1 MDYYAQGRA
10 ALTRQT
16 SNASLSSSSEGT
28 ATPASAAKPPE
39 AKHRVELDRIQDLW
53 AQTRQEL
60 RQKANALEEWQR
72 RLAEEEKLRQEEL
85 AKLEARHARAIE
97 LERKRANEE
106 AEMLR
111 EDVRAAVSRADAADA
126 NAGKAKDA
134 LGRAERRLEEAA
146 NALQRQGAII
156 AQQQAARKEQDE
168 VVDALRREVVQAK
181 DDAKRISDAYAAD
194 IARRDQAMQAAEAR
208 MKSQAEELTRLDEEL
223 HTQVETANRMANEA
237 AEADRRTRETRAL
250 LAAESQKLKA
260 AVDAQT
266 KAEEKADSLGRA
278 GKDNA
283 RLLTLLHRAGG
294 LDALLDD
301 FKDSGGASYVG
312 HAEPN
317 LPGRRAAAPPTKTRD
332 PASRARLTEELE
344 QLTARYQNLGGGSAG
359 ETTLRP
365 PSGGPGGARSERVH
379 AESMKWVPKAVY
391 ELAARFRRDHAPRCT
406 KDALARLLASLNRVW
421 HERERARANRMR
433 TEFHRRMVEWRRQ
446 LTAACTTDGV
456 ALNLELQRC
465 KAEIRQ
471 LRALGIAQGKNLR
484 GSLDA
489 VEDTKTATS
498 SAPRLGVVPLRE
510 GADSERLLASALT
523 AVDRLSRE
531 VIRASRDNESLREV
545 VGTTDRGGFE
555 AGARWT
561 SERCVTLVD
570 NLATDVETLGASFAN
585 RMAAMPPDGEDFLV
599 RMCRAETQ
607 LLRDV
612 RTLISRCRDQVSESN
627 EEASTAGGFA
637 AQKVHEE
644 DGVGGG
650 AFDEA
655 TAEAVEAAR
664 KRFGGEA
671 AREYGD
677 LVDDDVD
684 DALRMLM

>member
-1 MDYYAQGRA
+1 
-10 ALTRQT
+10 
-16 SNASLSSSSEGT
+16 
-28 ATPASAAKPPE
+28 
-39 AKHRVELDRIQDLW
+39 
-53 AQTRQEL
+53 
-60 RQKANALEEWQR
+60 
-72 RLAEEEKLRQEEL
+72 
-85 AKLEARHARAIE
+85 
-97 LERKRANEE
+97 
-106 AEMLR
+106 MLR

-194 IARRDQAMQAAEAR
+194 IARRDQA
-208 MKSQAEELTRLDEEL
+208 
-223 HTQVETANRMANEA
+223 
-237 AEADRRTRETRAL
+237 
-250 LAAESQKLKA
+250 
-260 AVDAQT
+260 
-266 KAEEKADSLGRA
+266 
-278 GKDNA
+278 
-283 RLLTLLHRAGG
+283 
-294 LDALLDD
+294 
-301 FKDSGGASYVG
+301 
-312 HAEPN
+312 
-317 LPGRRAAAPPTKTRD
+317 
-332 PASRARLTEELE
+332 TEELD

-406 KDALARLLASLNRVW
+406 KDALARLLASFNRVW

-612 RTLISRCRDQVSESN
+612 RTLISRCRDQVSDSN

-655 TAEAVEAAR
+655 TAEAVEEAR